1 MRGRYEV
8 NVTLYARAGEGVH
21 GESGKSAYTRP
32 PECGRVGVPRGLG
45 DAGTAI
51 GEGRREGPEQEGI

>member
-1 MRGRYEV
+1 MRGKCGA
-8 NVTLYARAGEGVH
+8 NVALYARAGEGTR
-21 GESGKSAYTRP
+21 GKRGKSAYTRP